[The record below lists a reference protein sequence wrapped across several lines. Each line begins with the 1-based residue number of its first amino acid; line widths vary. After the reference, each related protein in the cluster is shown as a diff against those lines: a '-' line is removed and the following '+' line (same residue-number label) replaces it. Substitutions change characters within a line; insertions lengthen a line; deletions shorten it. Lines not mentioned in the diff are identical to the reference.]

1 MVRALPPRLCICIHH
16 RCLTPS
22 GGPGADHRV
31 CISLVD
37 GTTVL
42 TAACWPT
49 DGVNA
54 VFPPHP
60 AAVCTS
66 LRGGSTHKQN
76 AHSPAGQ
83 TDQVPFTPPG
93 APEQV
98 AVEAKVEA
106 NSVSPHRFKALIG
119 RGHSE
124 FGTPH
129 QQDACEFFIYLMQL
143 LERSERGAQGRLPA
157 AASGA
162 APLSALFKFNVE
174 QRTQCATTGAVS
186 YKHLEQNVL
195 HVDIPLEAASNSQV
209 RRHRSSLAPA
219 RRCALRLRSSMCS
232 GSHGW
237 RDDCHRRAAFGHAGR
252 LLGPRRGDAARVR
265 K

>member
-1 MVRALPPRLCICIHH
+1 ML
-16 RCLTPS
+16 
-22 GGPGADHRV
+22 ADGWLSRTGINHRV
-31 CISLVD
+31 SHPSCGSVHIPSWRKHPQ
-37 GTTVL
+37 
-42 TAACWPT
+42 A
-49 DGVNA
+49 
-54 VFPPHP
+54 PHP
-60 AAVCTS
+60 
-66 LRGGSTHKQN
+66 
-76 AHSPAGQ
+76 PAGQ
-83 TDQVPFTPPG
+83 TDKVPFTPPG

-124 FGTPH
+124 FGTPY

-209 RRHRSSLAPA
+209 RRHRSSRASA
-219 RRCALRLRSSMCS
+219 RRCALRLRS
-232 GSHGW
+232 
-237 RDDCHRRAAFGHAGR
+237 AASA
-252 LLGPRRGDAARVR
+252 
-265 K
+265 